1 MGLPV
6 KHLIGIAALVP
17 VMALAQDHCVLQ
29 QRTVSKTQAVITER
43 DTIRRDIVPYFDGQR
58 MCIVDFRVKINNQWH
73 SAHGQ
78 YIWPGDR
85 PAQEACAQAVKQA
98 EDEVRQRVGRTL
110 STSENVLVCKDRPEL
125 VSISGSVVGSVGKIS
140 QFRPH
145 PDRPERFWHEG
156 TQCQM
161 GVEPA
166 CVQGKSRSFQGVICQ
181 VKGDNWV
188 VVDKY

>member
-6 KHLIGIAALVP
+6 KHLIGIAAMVP
-17 VMALAQDHCVLQ
+17 VMAMANNDCVLQ
-29 QRTVSKTQAVITER
+29 QRTVSTTQVVISER
-43 DTIRRDIVPYFDGQR
+43 DSIRRDIVPYFDGQR

-73 SAHGQ
+73 TAHGQ

-110 STSENVLVCKDRPEL
+110 STSENILVCKNRPEL
-125 VSISGSVVGSVGKIS
+125 ASISGSVVGSVGKVS

-145 PDRPERFWHEG
+145 PDRPEKFWHEG

-161 GVEPA
+161 FVESA
-166 CVQGKSRSFQGVICQ
+166 FVREKIRSFQGVICQ
-181 VKGDNWV
+181 VKGDDWV